1 MSNDALSEFVETT
14 ATEFGIPGVAVGAWV
29 NGREVH
35 ACHGVTSIENPL
47 PVDPDTL
54 FGLGSVSKTFTATAM
69 MRLVADG
76 RVELDAPVRRY
87 VPELRLADEQTAAQ
101 VTVLTLL
108 NHTSGLDW
116 GLVFDTGEGD
126 DALARYVEHL
136 PELELIAPP
145 GVRTSYSQGGYNL
158 AGRIVEKVT
167 DQTFERAVAS
177 LVFEPV
183 GLSHSFYLHEE
194 VMTRRFAVGHNRRDD
209 GELSI
214 ARLRRRPRGDNPGGG
229 LASSVS
235 DLLGWARFH
244 LGDGHAESGE
254 RVLPANVVHQMQ
266 QPTAALRGS
275 NMGHSVGI
283 CWFLRDVDGVP
294 TIGHGGSTNGQFAEL
309 LLAPEQSFAV
319 VSLSN
324 AGPDGIPCNQQIVRW
339 ALQSYLG
346 LLDQDPEPLP
356 YEEPRALEV
365 VGSYENDVS
374 TLTITRTDGPG
385 LSLEVRMKPKSR
397 AAYKEM
403 PPDHDPFDLGLMPG
417 NTDEY
422 ILTSGAFKGQRGFF
436 TRDQTGAV
444 VGVDL
449 AGRLYNRTP
458 MITKGSP
465 IHRLLPAPA
474 RPVDGRYLG

>member
-1 MSNDALSEFVETT
+1 MTDHALSEFVEAT
-14 ATEFGIPGVAVGAWV
+14 ATEFGIPGVAVGVWAD
-29 NGREVH
+29 GREVH

-47 PVDPDTL
+47 PVDRETL
-54 FGLGSVSKTFTATAM
+54 FGLGSVSKTFTATAL
-69 MRLVADG
+69 MRLVAEG
-76 RVELDAPVRRY
+76 HVELKGPVRRY
-87 VPELRLADEQTAAQ
+87 LPELKLKDGRTAAK
-101 VTVLTLL
+101 VTVLNLL
-108 NHTSGLDW
+108 NHTSGMDW

-136 PELELIAPP
+136 PDLELIASP
-145 GVRTSYSQGGYNL
+145 GARTSYSQGGYNL

-167 DQTFERAVAS
+167 NQTFERGVAS

-194 VMTRRFAVGHNRRDD
+194 VMTRRFAVGHNRGDD
-209 GELSI
+209 GELSV

-235 DLLGWARFH
+235 DLLRFARFH
-244 LGDGHAESGE
+244 LGDGHAESGQ
-254 RVLPANVVHQMQ
+254 RVLPTSVLHQMQ

-275 NMGHSVGI
+275 NMGHAVGI

-309 LLAPEQSFAV
+309 LLVPERSFAV
-319 VSLSN
+319 AALSN
-324 AGPDGIPCNQQIVRW
+324 AGPDGIPCNQQILRW
-339 ALQSYLG
+339 ALHSYLG
-346 LLDQDPEPLP
+346 LVDQDPEPLP
-356 YEEPRALEV
+356 YEEAPALEV

-374 TLTITRTDGPG
+374 TLTITRTDGPA
-385 LSLEVRMKPKSR
+385 LSLEVRIKPESR

-403 PPDHDPFDLGLMPG
+403 PPDHDPFYLGLLPG

-458 MITKGSP
+458 S
-465 IHRLLPAPA
+465 
-474 RPVDGRYLG
+474 